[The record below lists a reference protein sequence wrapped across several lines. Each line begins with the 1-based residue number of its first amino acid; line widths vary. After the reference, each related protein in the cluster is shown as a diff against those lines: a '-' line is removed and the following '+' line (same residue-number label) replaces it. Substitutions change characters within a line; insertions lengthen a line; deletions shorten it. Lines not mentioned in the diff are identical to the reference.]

1 MRGVVLIHYMVGWD
15 AAIKKT
21 TRKLAYNGLA
31 TIAANMHFR
40 AGEVTSQ
47 ENSVSV
53 RESGGMPDDRRMGDV
68 QGAMQHLRGLP
79 YVDSNVGFI
88 GFGIGGRLVYL
99 GACIL
104 DNVDAAVDCGAAA

>member
-1 MRGVVLIHYMVGWD
+1 
-15 AAIKKT
+15 
-21 TRKLAYNGLA
+21 
-31 TIAANMHFR
+31 
-40 AGEVTSQ
+40 
-47 ENSVSV
+47 
-53 RESGGMPDDRRMGDV
+53 MPDDRRMGDV